1 MKRRKLFPE
10 IRKNKTKRSDGP
22 DADYGMAEPL
32 IDSYSQKEIEEKKTN
47 FLETL
52 SRSNFSQIEKDTRGQ
67 SNTHIWF
74 KERKTRLT
82 ASRYGQICK
91 MRSNT
96 SCKNTVYNI
105 LYGTEPYT
113 KSLEYGRNMEAN
125 ARQKF
130 EEITTKKVIECGL
143 VIDPEI
149 PFLAA
154 SPGIFFS
161 EHAIMYKLN

>member
-1 MKRRKLFPE
+1 
-10 IRKNKTKRSDGP
+10 
-22 DADYGMAEPL
+22 MAEPL

-67 SNTHIWF
+67 SDTQIWF

-96 SCKNTVYNI
+96 SCKSTVYNI

-130 EEITTKKVIECGL
+130 EEITTKEVIECDL
-143 VIDPEI
+143 IIDPEI

>member
-1 MKRRKLFPE
+1 
-10 IRKNKTKRSDGP
+10 
-22 DADYGMAEPL
+22 MAEPL
-32 IDSYSQKEIEEKKTN
+32 IDSYSQEEIEEKKQISWKHLVGLI
-47 FLETL
+47 FHKLKKIREDKVTL
-52 SRSNFSQIEKDTRGQ
+52 KFGSKNEKRVLQLPD
-67 SNTHIWF
+67 S
-74 KERKTRLT
+74 
-82 ASRYGQICK
+82 QICK

-105 LYGTEPYT
+105 LYETEPYT
-113 KSLEYGRNMEAN
+113 KSLQYGRDIMKAN

-130 EEITTKKVIECGL
+130 EQITTKKVIECGL

-161 EHAIMYKLN
+161 EHTIMYKLH

>member
-1 MKRRKLFPE
+1 
-10 IRKNKTKRSDGP
+10 
-22 DADYGMAEPL
+22 
-32 IDSYSQKEIEEKKTN
+32 
-47 FLETL
+47 
-52 SRSNFSQIEKDTRGQ
+52 
-67 SNTHIWF
+67 
-74 KERKTRLT
+74 
-82 ASRYGQICK
+82 

-130 EEITTKKVIECGL
+130 EEITTKKLIECGL

-161 EHAIMYKLN
+161 EHAIMYTLN